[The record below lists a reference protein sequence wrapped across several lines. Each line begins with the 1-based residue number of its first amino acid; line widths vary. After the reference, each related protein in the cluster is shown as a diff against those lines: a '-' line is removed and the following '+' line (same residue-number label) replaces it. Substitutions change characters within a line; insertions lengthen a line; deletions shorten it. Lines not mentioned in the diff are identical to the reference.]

1 MKKNKLDIAKNL
13 LSSGELV
20 IFPTET
26 VFGLG
31 ADATNDEAVNSIFKV
46 KKRPRS
52 NPIICH
58 FKSIKQIEKYFI
70 LNKFEKKLGSKFW
83 PGPLTI
89 ILKKKKNSKISK
101 LVSNNSTLVGCRIPG
116 NKLAKK
122 LITLFDLPIA
132 APSANLSERTS
143 VTNIV
148 DIDPI
153 LEKKIFVLNS
163 QILLASQEVVIVLK
177 FINNKIIKN
186 NLKNK
191 SVLLINNKYKNKLI
205 YKNEL
210 TNIKIL

>member
-31 ADATNDEAVNSIFKV
+31 ADATNDEAVKSIFKV

-101 LVSNNSTLVGCRIPG
+101 LVSNNSILVGCRIPG

-132 APSANLSERTS
+132 APSANPVSYTHLTLPTKR
-143 VTNIV
+143 IV
-148 DIDPI
+148 
-153 LEKKIFVLNS
+153 
-163 QILLASQEVVIVLK
+163 
-177 FINNKIIKN
+177 
-186 NLKNK
+186 
-191 SVLLINNKYKNKLI
+191 
-205 YKNEL
+205 
-210 TNIKIL
+210 

>member
-1 MKKNKLDIAKNL
+1 MKKNKLDIAKKL

-31 ADATNDEAVNSIFKV
+31 ADATNDEAVKSIFKV
-46 KKRPRS
+46 KKRPQS

-70 LNKFEKKLGSKFW
+70 LNKYERKLGSNLW

-89 ILKKKKNSKISK
+89 ILQKKKNSKISK
-101 LVSNNSTLVGCRIPG
+101 LVSNNSTLVGCRSPS

-132 APSANLSERTS
+132 APSANPVSYTHLTLPTKRS
-143 VTNIV
+143 V
-148 DIDPI
+148 
-153 LEKKIFVLNS
+153 
-163 QILLASQEVVIVLK
+163 
-177 FINNKIIKN
+177 
-186 NLKNK
+186 
-191 SVLLINNKYKNKLI
+191 
-205 YKNEL
+205 
-210 TNIKIL
+210 